1 MTMFLVPRAADSVIS
16 GADPTKFET
25 SNPLRLF
32 IIQAAIIII
41 VTRVLGFVLQKIRQP
56 RVIAEVIG
64 GILLGPTA
72 MGRIPGFTEH
82 IFPSPSLPYLNLV
95 STLGLVL
102 FLFLVG
108 LEVDVRVIRRCAKES
123 TAISVAGMVLPF
135 GLGAAVSVGI
145 YNTFID
151 KNNVSFGH
159 FVLFT
164 GVAMAITAFP
174 VLARILTETKL
185 LYTKVGVIVLAAG
198 VGNDVVGWVLLALT
212 VALVN
217 ADTGLTA
224 LYILLCAIG
233 WVLILF
239 FLIKPAFIWLARRT
253 GSFENGPNQVMIMIT
268 LLLVLVSAWITD
280 IIGVHPIFGSFL
292 VGLMIPHEGGYAI
305 ALTEKMEDLVLVIFL
320 PIYFALSGLKTN
332 LGDLNSGKAWAYT
345 VAIIVIAFFSKF
357 IGCAATAKAFGFNLR
372 ESAAVGTLMSCKG
385 LVELIV
391 LNIGLSAGILDTRVF
406 SMFVLMAVVS
416 TVITT
421 PLTLWIYPES
431 HRTRLDDA
439 SIHSHHG
446 IGAGKTGSDQEEDDH
461 ETSSR
466 LSPKRL
472 LVVLSSFEHLPGLM
486 TLVQLMQP
494 TLAAANFNAGLSDSA
509 DDEDASQ
516 NGLRYRRSKQTSS
529 GSASEGEAAE
539 KSTELN
545 DEDDPSN
552 HGAEYQTPVLASEA
566 PYASA
571 LAAGRSRA
579 QISIDALRLVE
590 LTDRTSAVMKVS
602 ESEDTMRADPIINVF
617 QTFAHLNRLPVQST
631 MSVVPQEEFAT
642 AVTRRCKAAGSN
654 FIILPMT
661 LAQALAN
668 ANNNIGA
675 SGGAGGQEAA
685 VAGPS
690 SPLAV
695 TLANPLEN
703 LFGYGWA
710 SNPSE
715 GLKGRYSA
723 HHFNVVRKIIQTA
736 ETDVGLL
743 IEHKAA
749 QSGSSGDRR
758 QEGMLSRVGSQPILL
773 AFMGGPDDRAAL
785 DLVARLCANNRNLSV
800 LVVRMG
806 RISSE
811 EAGEDQLPTVPPTVH
826 HELSLNYAQQA
837 AIRAGGSNMDTIYP
851 TQHAGARAGAP
862 LQSALEA
869 TLEDDLALQR
879 VQDQIAA
886 DRFNGRLSV
895 ETIATARPLRELM
908 QLTETHQPAM
918 VVVGRG
924 RRNPTQT
931 HRDELK
937 ALIHKHHSG
946 DAAERQLN
954 SEITKV
960 IGECATALTFVSGS
974 VGASTLVIAAGF
986 SARRL

>member
-1 MTMFLVPRAADSVIS
+1 MSHFLIARAASSDSVIG

-41 VTRVLGFVLQKIRQP
+41 VTRVLGFLLQKIRQP

-72 MGRIPGFTEH
+72 MGRIPGFTQH
-82 IFPSPSLPYLNLV
+82 IFPPQSLPYLNLV

-108 LEVDVRVIRRCAKES
+108 LEVDTRVIRRCAKES
-123 TAISVAGMVLPF
+123 TAISLAGMVLPF
-135 GLGAAVSVGI
+135 GMGAAVSVGI

-151 KNNVSFGH
+151 KENVSFGH
-159 FVLFT
+159 FILFT

-198 VGNDVVGWVLLALT
+198 VGNDVVGWILLALT

-233 WVLILF
+233 WILMLF
-239 FLIKPAFIWLARRT
+239 FLIRPAFIWLARRT

-332 LGDLNSGKAWAYT
+332 LGDLNSGIAWAYT

-357 IGCAATAKAFGFNLR
+357 IGCAAAAKVFGFNWR

-431 HRTRLDDA
+431 HRTSLDDA
-439 SIHSHHG
+439 STHSHHG
-446 IGAGKTGSDQEEDDH
+446 GKTSTGEEEDDH
-461 ETSSR
+461 DTSSR

-494 TLAAANFNAGLSDSA
+494 TLAAANPGTSAESDV
-509 DDEDASQ
+509 ASQ
-516 NGLRYRRSKQTSS
+516 GLRHRRSKQASS
-529 GSASEGEAAE
+529 GTHSEANE
-539 KSTELN
+539 KSTDTGDD
-545 DEDDPSN
+545 DEPSVN
-552 HGAEYQTPVLASEA
+552 GAEYQPPVLASEA

-571 LAAGRSRA
+571 LGGRSQA

-617 QTFAHLNRLPVQST
+617 QTFAHLNGLPVQSS
-631 MSVVPQEEFAT
+631 MSVIPQEEFAT
-642 AVTRRCKAAGSN
+642 AVTRRCKHAGSN

-661 LAQALAN
+661 LSSARSN
-668 ANNNIGA
+668 VNSGA
-675 SGGAGGQEAA
+675 SAGQDAA
-685 VAGPS
+685 PVAGPS
-690 SPLAV
+690 SPLAA

-703 LFGYGWA
+703 LFGGGWA

-723 HHFNVVRKIIQTA
+723 QHFNVVRKIIQTA

-743 IEHKAA
+743 IERKVTNKRS
-749 QSGSSGDRR
+749 QQG
-758 QEGMLSRVGSQPILL
+758 LFSRVGTQHVLL

-785 DLVARLCANNRNLSV
+785 DLVARLCANNRSLSV
-800 LVVRMG
+800 LVVRMS

-826 HELSLNYAQQA
+826 HELSLNYTHQA
-837 AIRAGGSNMDTIYP
+837 ALRAGGSNMDTVYP
-851 TQHAGARAGAP
+851 TQHGARAGVP

-879 VQDQIAA
+879 VEDQIAA
-886 DRFNGRLSV
+886 DRFNGRLTVQIVS
-895 ETIATARPLRELM
+895 TARPLRELIH
-908 QLTETHQPAM
+908 LTETHQPAI

-937 ALIHKHHSG
+937 ALIQTHHSG
-946 DAAERQLN
+946 DAVERQLN

-960 IGECATALTFVSGS
+960 IGEPATALTFSN
-974 VGASTLVIAAGF
+974 GASSTLVIAAGF
-986 SARRL
+986 TAARR

>member
-1 MTMFLVPRAADSVIS
+1 MMRYLVARAVKADSVIN
-16 GADPTKFET
+16 GVDPTAFET

-41 VTRVLGFVLQKIRQP
+41 VTRVLGFALQKIRQP
-56 RVIAEVIG
+56 RVIAEVIA

-72 MGRIPGFTEH
+72 MGRVPGFTKH
-82 IFPSPSLPYLNLV
+82 IFPPPSLPYLNLV

-108 LEVDVRVIRRCAKES
+108 LEVDLRVIRRCAKES
-123 TAISVAGMVLPF
+123 TAISLAGMVLPF

-145 YNTFID
+145 YNTFIND
-151 KNNVSFGH
+151 ERVSFGH

-185 LYTKVGVIVLAAG
+185 LYSKVGVTVLAAG
-198 VGNDVVGWVLLALT
+198 VGNDVVGWILLALT

-217 ADTGLTA
+217 ADSGLTA
-224 LYILLCAIG
+224 LYVLLCAVG
-233 WVLILF
+233 WVLVLF
-239 FLIKPAFIWLARRT
+239 FLVKPAFIWLARRT

-268 LLLVLVSAWITD
+268 LLLVLVSAWFTD
-280 IIGVHPIFGSFL
+280 IIGIHPIFGSFL

-320 PIYFALSGLKTN
+320 PIYFALSGLNTN

-357 IGCAATAKAFGFNLR
+357 IGCAAAARVFGFNLR

-431 HRTRLDDA
+431 HRTSLDDI
-439 SIHSHHG
+439 STHSHHG
-446 IGAGKTGSDQEEDDH
+446 KTVPRDEEDDN

-494 TLAAANFNAGLSDSA
+494 TLAAANTSPVDDAAAAGI
-509 DDEDASQ
+509 
-516 NGLRYRRSKQTSS
+516 RRRRSKQASS
-529 GSASEGEAAE
+529 SEGHVGE
-539 KSTELN
+539 KSADVS
-545 DEDDPSN
+545 DESDPSDR
-552 HGAEYQTPVLASEA
+552 GVEEYDTPVLASGA
-566 PYASA
+566 PYASL
-571 LAAGRSRA
+571 LATRSPA

-617 QTFAHLNRLPVQST
+617 QTFAHLNGLPVQST
-631 MSVVPQEEFAT
+631 MSVIPQEEFAT

-654 FIILPMT
+654 FIIVPMT
-661 LAQALAN
+661 LSHMSSTGSSDALGN
-668 ANNNIGA
+668 Q
-675 SGGAGGQEAA
+675 SAA

-690 SPLAV
+690 SPVTA

-703 LFGYGWA
+703 LFGGGW
-710 SNPSE
+710 SSTPSE
-715 GLKGRYSA
+715 SFKGRYSA
-723 HHFNVVRKIIQTA
+723 QHFNVVRRIIQTA

-743 IEHKAA
+743 IERKTAPL
-749 QSGSSGDRR
+749 SGERHQDSV
-758 QEGMLSRVGSQPILL
+758 LSRIGAQPILL

-800 LVVRMG
+800 LIVRMR

-826 HELSLNYAQQA
+826 HEISLSHAQSA
-837 AIRAGGSNMDTIYP
+837 ALRAVGSNMDTVYP
-851 TQHAGARAGAP
+851 SQHGNSRCGAAR
-862 LQSALEA
+862 QSALEA

-879 VQDQIAA
+879 VEDQIAA
-886 DRFNGRLSV
+886 DRFQGRLTIQSV
-895 ETIATARPLRELM
+895 STARPLRELV
-908 QLTETHQPAM
+908 QLTESSQPAI

-937 ALIHKHHSG
+937 ALIQAHHSG
-946 DAAERQLN
+946 DAAVRQLD

-960 IGECATALTFVSGS
+960 IGEAATALTFASGS
-974 VGASTLVIAAGF
+974 ASTLVIAAGF
-986 SARRL
+986 NIVERG

>member
-1 MTMFLVPRAADSVIS
+1 
-16 GADPTKFET
+16 
-25 SNPLRLF
+25 
-32 IIQAAIIII
+32 
-41 VTRVLGFVLQKIRQP
+41 
-56 RVIAEVIG
+56 
-64 GILLGPTA
+64 
-72 MGRIPGFTEH
+72 
-82 IFPSPSLPYLNLV
+82 
-95 STLGLVL
+95 
-102 FLFLVG
+102 
-108 LEVDVRVIRRCAKES
+108 
-123 TAISVAGMVLPF
+123 MVLPF

-145 YNTFID
+145 YNTFINKD
-151 KNNVSFGH
+151 NVSFGH

-198 VGNDVVGWVLLALT
+198 VGNDVVGWILLALT

-224 LYILLCAIG
+224 LYILLCAVG

-239 FLIKPAFIWLARRT
+239 FLVKPAFIWLARRT

-357 IGCAATAKAFGFNLR
+357 IGCAAAARAFGFNLR

-446 IGAGKTGSDQEEDDH
+446 GSGSGGGKTGSGQDEEDDLA
-461 ETSSR
+461 TSSR

-494 TLAAANFNAGLSDSA
+494 TLAAANADSGSSDSA
-509 DDEDASQ
+509 QDH
-516 NGLRYRRSKQTSS
+516 GLRHRRSKQASS
-529 GSASEGEAAE
+529 GSEGEAAE
-539 KSTELN
+539 KSTETG

-571 LAAGRSRA
+571 VAAGRSHA

-617 QTFAHLNRLPVQST
+617 QTFAHLNGLPVQST
-631 MSVVPQEEFAT
+631 MSVIPQEEFAA

-661 LAQALAN
+661 LAQASAS
-668 ANNNIGA
+668 ASNN
-675 SGGAGGQEAA
+675 GGAGGQEAAA

-690 SPLAV
+690 SPLAA

-703 LFGYGWA
+703 LFGGAWA

-749 QSGSSGDRR
+749 LSSSSGGERN
-758 QEGMLSRVGSQPILL
+758 QQGLLSRVGSQPILL

-800 LVVRMG
+800 LVVRMS
-806 RISSE
+806 RISSD

-826 HELSLNYAQQA
+826 HELSLNYAQQSA
-837 AIRAGGSNMDTIYP
+837 LRAGGSNMDTVYP
-851 TQHAGARAGAP
+851 TQHAGARSGAP

-886 DRFNGRLSV
+886 DRFNGRLSIQAV
-895 ETIATARPLRELM
+895 ATARPLRELM

-937 ALIHKHHSG
+937 ALMQKHHSG

-960 IGECATALTFVSGS
+960 IGECATALTFVGGS
-974 VGASTLVIAAGF
+974 AGASTLVIAAGF

>member
-1 MTMFLVPRAADSVIS
+1 MTRFLVPRAADSVIG

-41 VTRVLGFVLQKIRQP
+41 VTRVLGFVLQKVRQP

-72 MGRIPGFTEH
+72 MGRIPGFTKH

-123 TAISVAGMVLPF
+123 TAISLAGMVLPF
-135 GLGAAVSVGI
+135 GMGAAVSVGI
-145 YNTFID
+145 YNSFID
-151 KNNVSFGH
+151 SNNVSFGH

-198 VGNDVVGWVLLALT
+198 VGNDVVGWILLALT

-224 LYILLCAIG
+224 LYILLCAVG

-357 IGCAATAKAFGFNLR
+357 IGCAAAAKAFGFNLR
-372 ESAAVGTLMSCKG
+372 EAAAVGTLMSCKG

-446 IGAGKTGSDQEEDDH
+446 GKIGSGVEEDDH
-461 ETSSR
+461 DTSPR

-494 TLAAANFNAGLSDSA
+494 TLAAANSGSIDSA
-509 DDEDASQ
+509 APD
-516 NGLRYRRSKQTSS
+516 GLRHRRSKQASS
-529 GSASEGEAAE
+529 AASEGEAAE
-539 KSTELN
+539 KSAETG
-545 DEDDPSN
+545 DEDDPSIS
-552 HGAEYQTPVLASEA
+552 GADYQTPVLASEA

-571 LAAGRSRA
+571 ALAGRSRA

-617 QTFAHLNRLPVQST
+617 QTFAHLNGLPVQST
-631 MSVVPQEEFAT
+631 MSVIPQEEFAT

-661 LAQALAN
+661 LAQAFSN
-668 ANNNIGA
+668 GNH
-675 SGGAGGQEAA
+675 GGAAWAGAGAGAQDAA
-685 VAGPS
+685 PVAGPS
-690 SPLAV
+690 SPLAA
-695 TLANPLEN
+695 TLANPLES
-703 LFGYGWA
+703 LFSGGWA
-710 SNPSE
+710 SAPSE

-723 HHFNVVRKIIQTA
+723 QHFNVVRKIIQTA

-749 QSGSSGDRR
+749 QSSHGSHRT
-758 QEGMLSRVGSQPILL
+758 QQALFSRVGAQPILL

-785 DLVARLCANNRNLSV
+785 DLVARLCANNRHLSV
-800 LVVRMG
+800 LVVRLN
-806 RISSE
+806 RISSD
-811 EAGEDQLPTVPPTVH
+811 EAGEEQLPTVPPTVH

-837 AIRAGGSNMDTIYP
+837 VLRAGGSNMDTVYP
-851 TQHAGARAGAP
+851 TQHSGARAGAP

-879 VQDQIAA
+879 IQDQISA
-886 DRFNGRLSV
+886 DRFNGRLTV
-895 ETIATARPLRELM
+895 ETISTARPLRDIIE
-908 QLTETHQPAM
+908 LTEKHQPAM

-937 ALIHKHHSG
+937 ALIAHHQRQ
-946 DAAERQLN
+946 DAVERQLN
-954 SEITKV
+954 SEMTKV
-960 IGECATALTFVSGS
+960 IGEAATALALMNEGGGS
-974 VGASTLVIAAGF
+974 TTLVIAAGF
-986 SARRL
+986 SVRRS

>member
-1 MTMFLVPRAADSVIS
+1 MTRFLVPRAADSVIG

-41 VTRVLGFVLQKIRQP
+41 VTRVLGFVLQKLRQP

-72 MGRIPGFTEH
+72 MGRIPGFTQH

-123 TAISVAGMVLPF
+123 TAISLAGMVLPF
-135 GLGAAVSVGI
+135 GMGAAVSVGI

-159 FVLFT
+159 FILFT

-198 VGNDVVGWVLLALT
+198 VGNDVVGWILLALT

-224 LYILLCAIG
+224 LYILLCAVG

-357 IGCAATAKAFGFNLR
+357 IGCAAAAKAFGFNLR

-431 HRTRLDDA
+431 HRTRLDDT
-439 SIHSHHG
+439 SVHSHHG
-446 IGAGKTGSDQEEDDH
+446 GKTASGEEEDDH
-461 ETSSR
+461 DVSSR

-494 TLAAANFNAGLSDSA
+494 TLAAANN
-509 DDEDASQ
+509 DAAAS
-516 NGLRYRRSKQTSS
+516 NGLRHRRSKQTSS
-529 GSASEGEAAE
+529 GSEAEAAE
-539 KSTELN
+539 KSIETG
-545 DEDDPSN
+545 DEDDPSVS
-552 HGAEYQTPVLASEA
+552 GAEYQTPVLASEA
-566 PYASA
+566 PFASA
-571 LAAGRSRA
+571 ALAGRSQA

-617 QTFAHLNRLPVQST
+617 QTFAHLNGLPVQST
-631 MSVVPQEEFAT
+631 MSVIPQEEFAT
-642 AVTRRCKAAGSN
+642 AVTRRCRAAGSN

-661 LAQALAN
+661 LAQAP
-668 ANNNIGA
+668 A
-675 SGGAGGQEAA
+675 SGGGTGAGAPDGA

-690 SPLAV
+690 SPLAA
-695 TLANPLEN
+695 TLANPLES
-703 LFGYGWA
+703 LFSVGWA
-710 SNPSE
+710 SAPSE
-715 GLKGRYSA
+715 SLKGRYSTQ
-723 HHFNVVRKIIQTA
+723 HFNVVRKIIQTA

-749 QSGSSGDRR
+749 PSGRESHGSA
-758 QEGMLSRVGSQPILL
+758 QIFSRVGSQPILL

-785 DLVARLCANNRNLSV
+785 DLVARLCANNRHLSV
-800 LVVRMG
+800 LVVRMT

-826 HELSLNYAQQA
+826 HEISLNYAQQA
-837 AIRAGGSNMDTIYP
+837 ALRAGGSNMDTIYP
-851 TQHAGARAGAP
+851 TQHSGARSGEP

-879 VQDQIAA
+879 VQDQIAS
-886 DRFNGRLSV
+886 DRFSGRL
-895 ETIATARPLRELM
+895 TIEDVSTARPLRQLIEL
-908 QLTETHQPAM
+908 TRKHRPAM

-937 ALIHKHHSG
+937 ALIAQRNGGG
-946 DAAERQLN
+946 DAVERQLN
-954 SEITKV
+954 SEMTKV
-960 IGECATALTFVSGS
+960 IGEAATSLSFGD
-974 VGASTLVIAAGF
+974 VGSTLVIAAGF
-986 SARRL
+986 RAGRRS

>member
-1 MTMFLVPRAADSVIS
+1 MPRFLVPRAADSVIG

-41 VTRVLGFVLQKIRQP
+41 VTRVLGFALQKIRQP

-72 MGRIPGFTEH
+72 MGRIPGFTQH
-82 IFPSPSLPYLNLV
+82 IFPPPSLPYLNLV

-108 LEVDVRVIRRCAKES
+108 LEVDVRVVRRCAKPS
-123 TAISVAGMVLPF
+123 IAISVAGMILPF

-145 YNTFID
+145 YNSFID

-198 VGNDVVGWVLLALT
+198 VGNDVVGWILLALT

-224 LYILLCAIG
+224 LYILLCAVG

-239 FLIKPAFIWLARRT
+239 LVIKPALIWLARRT

-292 VGLMIPHEGGYAI
+292 VGLMVPHEGGYAI

-332 LGDLNSGKAWAYT
+332 LGDLNSAKAWAYT

-357 IGCAATAKAFGFNLR
+357 IGCAAAAKAFGFNLR

-421 PLTLWIYPES
+421 PLTLWVYPES

-439 SIHSHHG
+439 SIHSHHAHK
-446 IGAGKTGSDQEEDDH
+446 ITTGEEEEKDQD
-461 ETSSR
+461 TSSR

-472 LVVLSSFEHLPGLM
+472 LVVLTSFEHLPGLM

-494 TLAAANFNAGLSDSA
+494 TLAAANTSSSDST
-509 DDEDASQ
+509 ASH
-516 NGLRYRRSKQTSS
+516 GLRHRRSKQTC
-529 GSASEGEAAE
+529 SASEGEATE
-539 KSTELN
+539 KATETG
-545 DEDDPSN
+545 DEDDPSIN
-552 HGAEYQTPVLASEA
+552 GAEYQTPVLASEA

-571 LAAGRSRA
+571 TAARWHA

-631 MSVVPQEEFAT
+631 MSVIPQEEFAT

-661 LAQALAN
+661 LAQPSAN
-668 ANNNIGA
+668 AH
-675 SGGAGGQEAA
+675 SGGAAASGSGAQDAA

-690 SPLAV
+690 SPLAA
-695 TLANPLEN
+695 TLSNPLES
-703 LFGYGWA
+703 LFGGGWA
-710 SNPSE
+710 SAPSE

-723 HHFNVVRKIIQTA
+723 QHFNVVRKIIQTA

-749 QSGSSGDRR
+749 HGNHGVQ
-758 QEGMLSRVGSQPILL
+758 QPPFSRLGEQPILL

-785 DLVARLCANNRNLSV
+785 DLVARLCANNRQLSV
-800 LVVRMG
+800 LVVRMN

-826 HELSLNYAQQA
+826 HELSLSYAQQA
-837 AIRAGGSNMDTIYP
+837 ALRVGGSNMDTLYP
-851 TQHAGARAGAP
+851 TQHSGARSGAP

-879 VQDQIAA
+879 IQDQIAA
-886 DRFNGRLSV
+886 DRFSGRLSI
-895 ETIATARPLRELM
+895 ETVCTARPLGQLIELA
-908 QLTETHQPAM
+908 EKHQPAL

-937 ALIHKHHSG
+937 AMIRQRSAAA
-946 DAAERQLN
+946 DAVDRQLN

-960 IGECATALTFVSGS
+960 IGEAATSLTFVNAPS
-974 VGASTLVIAAGF
+974 STLVIAAGW
-986 SARRL
+986 SVASS

>member
-1 MTMFLVPRAADSVIS
+1 MSTRFLVPRAADSVIG
-16 GADPTKFET
+16 GADPTQFET

-41 VTRVLGFVLQKIRQP
+41 VTRVLGFALQKIKQP

-72 MGRIPGFTEH
+72 MGRIPGFTKH
-82 IFPSPSLPYLNLV
+82 IFPPPSLPYLNLV

-123 TAISVAGMVLPF
+123 TVISLAGMVVPF
-135 GLGAAVSVGI
+135 GMGAAVSVGI
-145 YNTFID
+145 YNTFINSD
-151 KNNVSFGH
+151 NVSFGH
-159 FVLFT
+159 FILFT

-198 VGNDVVGWVLLALT
+198 VGNDVVGWILLALT

-224 LYILLCAIG
+224 LYILLCAVG

-292 VGLMIPHEGGYAI
+292 VGLMVPHEGGYAI
-305 ALTEKMEDLVLVIFL
+305 ALTEKMEDLVLVVFL

-357 IGCAATAKAFGFNLR
+357 MGCAVAARAFGFNLR

-439 SIHSHHG
+439 SLHSHHG
-446 IGAGKTGSDQEEDDH
+446 GKTVSGDEEDDQD
-461 ETSSR
+461 TASR

-494 TLAAANFNAGLSDSA
+494 TLAAANTGAA
-509 DDEDASQ
+509 DAADEE
-516 NGLRYRRSKQTSS
+516 GLRRRRSKQASS
-529 GSASEGEAAE
+529 GSEGDVAE
-539 KSTELN
+539 KSTEAG
-545 DEDDPSN
+545 DETDPSVN
-552 HGAEYQTPVLASEA
+552 GADEYQTPVLPSEA

-571 LAAGRSRA
+571 LAARPQA

-617 QTFAHLNRLPVQST
+617 QTFAHLNGLPVQST
-631 MSVVPQEEFAT
+631 MSVIPQEEFAT
-642 AVTRRCKAAGSN
+642 AVTRRCRAAGSN

-661 LAQALAN
+661 LSQTSSN
-668 ANNNIGA
+668 AGA
-675 SGGAGGQEAA
+675 AGQEAA
-685 VAGPS
+685 AAAGPS
-690 SPLAV
+690 SPLAA

-703 LFGYGWA
+703 LFGGGWA
-710 SNPSE
+710 STPSE

-723 HHFNVVRKIIQTA
+723 QHFNVVRKIIQTA

-743 IEHKAA
+743 IERKAA
-749 QSGSSGDRR
+749 QSSQQQGL
-758 QEGMLSRVGSQPILL
+758 LSRVGAQTILL

-785 DLVARLCANNRNLSV
+785 DLVARLCANNRHLSV
-800 LVVRMG
+800 VVVRMS

-826 HELSLNYAQQA
+826 HELSLGYAQQ
-837 AIRAGGSNMDTIYP
+837 RGVGSNMDTVYP
-851 TQHAGARAGAP
+851 TQYATRGAGP
-862 LQSALEA
+862 SALEA
-869 TLEDDLALQR
+869 SLEDDLAVQR
-879 VQDQIAA
+879 VEDQMAA
-886 DRFNGRLSV
+886 DRFNGRL
-895 ETIATARPLRELM
+895 TIQTVNTARPLRELM
-908 QLTETHQPAM
+908 QLAETTQPAI

-937 ALIHKHHSG
+937 ALIQTHHSA
-946 DAAERQLN
+946 DAVERQLN
-954 SEITKV
+954 SDITKV
-960 IGECATALTFVSGS
+960 IGEAATALTFAKAS
-974 VGASTLVIAAGF
+974 ASTLVIAAGF
-986 SARRL
+986 TAAARRT

>member
-1 MTMFLVPRAADSVIS
+1 MSTRFLVPRAADSVIG
-16 GADPTKFET
+16 GADPTHFET

-41 VTRVLGFVLQKIRQP
+41 VTRVLGFALQKIKQP

-72 MGRIPGFTEH
+72 MGRIPGFTKH
-82 IFPSPSLPYLNLV
+82 IFPPPSLPYLNLV

-123 TAISVAGMVLPF
+123 TVISLAGMVVPF
-135 GLGAAVSVGI
+135 GMGAAVSVGI
-145 YNTFID
+145 YNSFINSD
-151 KNNVSFGH
+151 NVSFGH
-159 FVLFT
+159 FILFT

-198 VGNDVVGWVLLALT
+198 VGNDVVGWILLALT

-224 LYILLCAIG
+224 LYILLCAVG

-292 VGLMIPHEGGYAI
+292 VGLMVPHEGGYAI
-305 ALTEKMEDLVLVIFL
+305 ALTEKMEDLVLVVFL

-357 IGCAATAKAFGFNLR
+357 IGCAVAARAFGFNLR

-446 IGAGKTGSDQEEDDH
+446 GKTVTGDEEDDQD
-461 ETSSR
+461 TSSR

-494 TLAAANFNAGLSDSA
+494 TLAAANTGSADSA
-509 DDEDASQ
+509 ERD
-516 NGLRYRRSKQTSS
+516 GLRRRRSKQASS
-529 GSASEGEAAE
+529 GSEGDVAE
-539 KSTELN
+539 KSTEAG
-545 DEDDPSN
+545 DETDPSVN
-552 HGAEYQTPVLASEA
+552 GADDYQTPVLASEA
-566 PYASA
+566 PYASVV
-571 LAAGRSRA
+571 AARSQA

-617 QTFAHLNRLPVQST
+617 QTFAHLNGLPVQST
-631 MSVVPQEEFAT
+631 MSVIPQEEFAT
-642 AVTRRCKAAGSN
+642 AVTRRCKHAGSN

-661 LAQALAN
+661 LSQASSTN
-668 ANNNIGA
+668 GNGA
-675 SGGAGGQEAA
+675 GQEAP

-690 SPLAV
+690 SPLAA

-703 LFGYGWA
+703 LFGGGW
-710 SNPSE
+710 SSTQSE

-723 HHFNVVRKIIQTA
+723 QHFNVVRKIIQTA
-736 ETDVGLL
+736 ETDVGVL
-743 IEHKAA
+743 IERKAA
-749 QSGSSGDRR
+749 SAGSGSQQQSI
-758 QEGMLSRVGSQPILL
+758 LSRVGAQPILL

-785 DLVARLCANNRNLSV
+785 DLVARLCANNRHLSV
-800 LVVRMG
+800 LVVRMS
-806 RISSE
+806 RISCE

-826 HELSLNYAQQA
+826 HELSLSYAHQA
-837 AIRAGGSNMDTIYP
+837 ALRAGGSNMDTVYP
-851 TQHAGARAGAP
+851 TQHASRSGGAP
-862 LQSALEA
+862 LPSALEA
-869 TLEDDLALQR
+869 TLEDNLALQR
-879 VQDQIAA
+879 IEDQIAS
-886 DRFNGRLSV
+886 DRFGGRLTI
-895 ETIATARPLRELM
+895 ETISTARPLRELIR
-908 QLTETHQPAM
+908 LTETNQPTI

-937 ALIHKHHSG
+937 ALIQSHSG
-946 DAAERQLN
+946 GDAVERQLN

-960 IGECATALTFVSGS
+960 IGESATALTFAKLDGS
-974 VGASTLVIAAGF
+974 STLVIAAGF
-986 SARRL
+986 TAARRG

>member
-1 MTMFLVPRAADSVIS
+1 MPRAADSVVA

-41 VTRVLGFVLQKIRQP
+41 VTRVLGFVLQKVRQP

-72 MGRIPGFTEH
+72 MGRIPGFTQH

-123 TAISVAGMVLPF
+123 TAISLAGMVLPF
-135 GLGAAVSVGI
+135 GMGAAVSVGI
-145 YNTFID
+145 YNSFID
-151 KNNVSFGH
+151 SNNVSFGH

-198 VGNDVVGWVLLALT
+198 VGNDVVGWILLALT

-224 LYILLCAIG
+224 LYILLCAVA
-233 WVLILF
+233 WVLVLF

-357 IGCAATAKAFGFNLR
+357 IGCAGAAKAFGFNLR

-431 HRTRLDDA
+431 HRTRLDDTT
-439 SIHSHHG
+439 IHSHHG
-446 IGAGKTGSDQEEDDH
+446 GKASSDQEEDDH
-461 ETSSR
+461 DTSSR

-494 TLAAANFNAGLSDSA
+494 TLAAANSDSA
-509 DDEDASQ
+509 DAAEGDDSASQ
-516 NGLRYRRSKQTSS
+516 ALRRRSKQASS
-529 GSASEGEAAE
+529 GSDGEAAE
-539 KSTELN
+539 KLTETG
-545 DEDDPSN
+545 DEDEPSN

-566 PYASA
+566 PYASV
-571 LAAGRSRA
+571 LAARSRA

-617 QTFAHLNRLPVQST
+617 QTFAHLNGLPVQST
-631 MSVVPQEEFAT
+631 MSVIPQEEFST

-661 LAQALAN
+661 LAQASTN
-668 ANNNIGA
+668 SNNGGGA
-675 SGGAGGQEAA
+675 GAGAGAGGQDTNAA
-685 VAGPS
+685 GLS
-690 SPLAV
+690 SPLAS
-695 TLANPLEN
+695 TLANPFEN
-703 LFGYGWA
+703 LFGGGWA
-710 SNPSE
+710 SNASE

-743 IEHKAA
+743 IEHKAS
-749 QSGSSGDRR
+749 QTDKRT
-758 QEGMLSRVGSQPILL
+758 QPNILSRVGFQPILL

-800 LVVRMG
+800 RVVRMN

-826 HELSLNYAQQA
+826 HELSLNHAHQSLRGA
-837 AIRAGGSNMDTIYP
+837 SNMDTIYP
-851 TQHAGARAGAP
+851 TQQGARAP

-879 VQDQIAA
+879 VQDQIAL
-886 DRFNGRLSV
+886 DRFNGRL
-895 ETIATARPLRELM
+895 TIQTVSTARPLRELIE
-908 QLTETHQPAM
+908 LTETHSPTM

-937 ALIHKHHSG
+937 ALIQKHQSG
-946 DAAERQLN
+946 DAVERQLN
-954 SEITKV
+954 SEMTKV
-960 IGECATALTFVSGS
+960 IGEAATALTFASAS
-974 VGASTLVIAAGF
+974 STLVIAAGF
-986 SARRL
+986 SVARQV

>member
-1 MTMFLVPRAADSVIS
+1 MARFLVARAAKSDSVFGGS
-16 GADPTKFET
+16 DPTAFET

-41 VTRVLGFVLQKIRQP
+41 VTRVLGFALQRLRQP

-72 MGRIPGFTEH
+72 MGRIPGFTKH
-82 IFPSPSLPYLNLV
+82 IFPPPSLPYLNLV

-135 GLGAAVSVGI
+135 GMGAAVSVGI
-145 YNTFID
+145 YNAFID
-151 KNNVSFGH
+151 KENVSFGH
-159 FVLFT
+159 FILFT

-198 VGNDVVGWVLLALT
+198 VGNDVVGWILLALT

-233 WVLILF
+233 WILVLF
-239 FLIKPAFIWLARRT
+239 FLIKPSFIWLARRT

-292 VGLMIPHEGGYAI
+292 VGLMVPHEGGYAI
-305 ALTEKMEDLVLVIFL
+305 ALTEKMEDLVLVVFL

-345 VAIIVIAFFSKF
+345 VAIIIIAFFSKF
-357 IGCAATAKAFGFNLR
+357 IGCAAAAKAFGFNLR

-421 PLTLWIYPES
+421 PLTLWVYPES
-431 HRTRLDDA
+431 VRTRLDDA

-446 IGAGKTGSDQEEDDH
+446 KTISGDEEDDTD
-461 ETSSR
+461 TSSR

-494 TLAAANFNAGLSDSA
+494 TLAAANPTSNLANDASAGL
-509 DDEDASQ
+509 
-516 NGLRYRRSKQTSS
+516 RRRRSKQA
-529 GSASEGEAAE
+529 SAGSEGDAAE
-539 KSTELN
+539 KSTEAG
-545 DEDDPSN
+545 DDSVN
-552 HGAEYQTPVLASEA
+552 SVDGADDGQYQPPTLASEA
-566 PYASA
+566 PYASIM
-571 LAAGRSRA
+571 AARSQA

-617 QTFAHLNRLPVQST
+617 QTFAHLNGLPVQST
-631 MSVVPQEEFAT
+631 MSVIPQEEFAP
-642 AVTRRCKAAGSN
+642 AVTQRCKAAGSN

-661 LAQALAN
+661 LSQA
-668 ANNNIGA
+668 GA
-675 SGGAGGQEAA
+675 GQGSGGGAQEAA

-690 SPLAV
+690 SPLAA
-695 TLANPLEN
+695 TLTNPLES
-703 LFGYGWA
+703 LFGGGWA
-710 SNPSE
+710 SNASD
-715 GLKGRYSA
+715 GLKGKYSA
-723 HHFNVVRKIIQTA
+723 QHFNVVRKIIQTT
-736 ETDVGLL
+736 ETDVGVL
-743 IEHKAA
+743 IERKAQQA
-749 QSGSSGDRR
+749 GGL
-758 QEGMLSRVGSQPILL
+758 GMLSRVGSQSILF

-785 DLVARLCANNRNLSV
+785 DLVSRLCANNRHLSV
-800 LVVRMG
+800 LVVRMS

-811 EAGEDQLPTVPPTVH
+811 EAGEEQLPTVPPTVH
-826 HELSLNYAQQA
+826 HEMSLSHAHHSVL
-837 AIRAGGSNMDTIYP
+837 RGGSNMDTVYP
-851 TQHAGARAGAP
+851 TQYGGGVAV
-862 LQSALEA
+862 QSALEA

-879 VQDQIAA
+879 VQDQVAA
-886 DRFNGRLSV
+886 DRFGGRLTL
-895 ETIATARPLRELM
+895 ETVSTARPLRELM
-908 QLTETHQPAM
+908 QLAESKQPAI

-931 HRDELK
+931 HREELK
-937 ALIHKHHSG
+937 ALIQTHHSA
-946 DAAERQLN
+946 DATERQLN

-960 IGECATALTFVSGS
+960 IGEAATALTFAHTA
-974 VGASTLVIAAGF
+974 ASTLVIAAGF
-986 SARRL
+986 SVAHRA

>member
-1 MTMFLVPRAADSVIS
+1 MLQYLAARAAKSDSIIGGS
-16 GADPTKFET
+16 DPTAFET

-41 VTRVLGFVLQKIRQP
+41 VTRVLGFALQKIKQP

-72 MGRIPGFTEH
+72 MGRIPGFTKH

-108 LEVDVRVIRRCAKES
+108 LEVDVRVIRRCANES
-123 TAISVAGMVLPF
+123 SVISLAGMVLPF
-135 GLGAAVSVGI
+135 GMGAAVSVGI

-151 KNNVSFGH
+151 SEKVSFGH
-159 FVLFT
+159 FILFT

-198 VGNDVVGWVLLALT
+198 VGNDVVGWILLALT

-224 LYILLCAIG
+224 LYILLCSIG
-233 WVLILF
+233 WILVLF

-280 IIGVHPIFGSFL
+280 IIGVHAIFGSFL

-332 LGDLNSGKAWAYT
+332 LGDLDSGKAWAYT

-357 IGCAATAKAFGFNLR
+357 IGCAAAAKAFGFNLR

-421 PLTLWIYPES
+421 PLTLWVYPES
-431 HRTRLDDA
+431 VRTSLDDA

-446 IGAGKTGSDQEEDDH
+446 GEKHTSGDEEDDT
-461 ETSSR
+461 ETGSR

-494 TLAAANFNAGLSDSA
+494 TLAAANTGST
-509 DDEDASQ
+509 DASESDAAST
-516 NGLRYRRSKQTSS
+516 GLRRRRSKQASS
-529 GSASEGEAAE
+529 GSEADAAE
-539 KSTELN
+539 KG
-545 DEDDPSN
+545 DETDPSVE
-552 HGAEYQTPVLASEA
+552 GGDDAQYQTPVLASEA
-566 PYASA
+566 PFASV
-571 LAAGRSRA
+571 LAARSRA

-617 QTFAHLNRLPVQST
+617 QTFAHLNGLPVQST
-631 MSVVPQEEFAT
+631 MSVIPQEEFAT

-661 LAQALAN
+661 LSQTP
-668 ANNNIGA
+668 
-675 SGGAGGQEAA
+675 SGNAGGNNEEAA

-690 SPLAV
+690 SPLAA

-703 LFGYGWA
+703 LFGGGWA
-710 SNPSE
+710 STPSE
-715 GLKGRYSA
+715 GLRGKYSA
-723 HHFNVVRKIIQTA
+723 QHFNVVRKIIQTA

-743 IEHKAA
+743 IERKAA
-749 QSGSSGDRR
+749 HSQNR
-758 QEGMLSRVGSQPILL
+758 QQGILSRVGAQPILL

-800 LVVRMG
+800 LVVRMS

-837 AIRAGGSNMDTIYP
+837 ALRAGASNMDTVYP
-851 TQHAGARAGAP
+851 TQHGAAGRGGAP

-879 VQDQIAA
+879 IEDQIAA
-886 DRFNGRLSV
+886 DRFNGRL
-895 ETIATARPLRELM
+895 TIQTVSTARPLRELM
-908 QLTETHQPAM
+908 TLVETNQPTI

-931 HRDELK
+931 HRDEFK
-937 ALIHKHHSG
+937 ALIQKHHSG
-946 DAAERQLN
+946 DAVERQLN

-960 IGECATALTFVSGS
+960 IGESATALTFASAS
-974 VGASTLVIAAGF
+974 ASTLVIAAGF
-986 SARRL
+986 NISRR

>member
-1 MTMFLVPRAADSVIS
+1 MSTRFLVARAAQSDSVIS

-41 VTRVLGFVLQKIRQP
+41 VTRVLGFALQKIKQP

-72 MGRIPGFTEH
+72 MGRIPGFTKH
-82 IFPSPSLPYLNLV
+82 IFPPPSLPYLNLV

-123 TAISVAGMVLPF
+123 SAISIAGMVLPF
-135 GLGAAVSVGI
+135 GMGAAVSVGI

-151 KNNVSFGH
+151 SENVSFGH

-198 VGNDVVGWVLLALT
+198 VGNDVVGWILLALT

-224 LYILLCAIG
+224 IYILLCAIG
-233 WVLILF
+233 WILILF
-239 FLIKPAFIWLARRT
+239 LLIKPAFIWLARRT

-292 VGLMIPHEGGYAI
+292 VGLMIPHEGGFTI

-357 IGCAATAKAFGFNLR
+357 IGCAAAARAFGFNLR

-391 LNIGLSAGILDTRVF
+391 LNIGLSAGILDTKVF

-431 HRTRLDDA
+431 CRTRLDDA
-439 SIHSHHG
+439 SIHSYHG
-446 IGAGKTGSDQEEDDH
+446 GKESSGDEEEEYD
-461 ETSSR
+461 TSSR

-494 TLAAANFNAGLSDSA
+494 TLAAANTGTANSTEEEGV
-509 DDEDASQ
+509 
-516 NGLRYRRSKQTSS
+516 RRRGSKQASS
-529 GSASEGEAAE
+529 GSEGDVAE
-539 KSTELN
+539 KSTEAG
-545 DEDDPSN
+545 DETDASIN
-552 HGAEYQTPVLASEA
+552 GADEYQTPVLASEA

-571 LAAGRSRA
+571 LAARSRA

-617 QTFAHLNRLPVQST
+617 STFAHLNGLPVQST
-631 MSVVPQEEFAT
+631 MSVIPQEAFAA
-642 AVTRRCKAAGSN
+642 AVTQRCKAAGSN

-661 LAQALAN
+661 LSQMSCNANHSDGDGIGQDAN
-668 ANNNIGA
+668 A
-675 SGGAGGQEAA
+675 
-685 VAGPS
+685 AGPS
-690 SPLAV
+690 SPLAS

-703 LFGYGWA
+703 LFGGGWS
-710 SNPSE
+710 SNASE
-715 GLKGRYSA
+715 GLKGRYSTQ
-723 HHFNVVRKIIQTA
+723 HFNVVRKIIQTA
-736 ETDVGLL
+736 ETDVGLV
-743 IEHKAA
+743 IERKVTIGSGAAFPQDSILSGGIA
-749 QSGSSGDRR
+749 QS
-758 QEGMLSRVGSQPILL
+758 MLV

-785 DLVARLCANNRNLSV
+785 DLVSRLCANNRNLRV
-800 LVVRMG
+800 VVVRMS

-811 EAGEDQLPTVPPTVH
+811 EAGEEKLPTVPPAVH
-826 HELSLNYAQQA
+826 HEMSLNHSQQA
-837 AIRAGGSNMDTIYP
+837 ALHSVGAGVYNSNADTAYP
-851 TQHAGARAGAP
+851 TQYASCGENK
-862 LQSALEA
+862 QTWLEA
-869 TLEDDLALQR
+869 ALQDGLALQR
-879 VQDQIAA
+879 IQDQIAA
-886 DRFNGRLSV
+886 DRFGGRLRIK
-895 ETIATARPLRELM
+895 TISTARPLRELIM
-908 QLTETHQPAM
+908 MSERNAPAI

-937 ALIHKHHSG
+937 ALMKTHHK
-946 DAAERQLN
+946 DDEVERQLN
-954 SEITKV
+954 SEMTKV
-960 IGECATALTFVSGS
+960 IGEAATALTFAQAR
-974 VGASTLVIAAGF
+974 ASTLVIAAGF
-986 SARRL
+986 TAGRRT

>member
-1 MTMFLVPRAADSVIS
+1 MLQYLAARAAKSDSIIGDS
-16 GADPTKFET
+16 DPTAFET

-32 IIQAAIIII
+32 IIQAALIII
-41 VTRVLGFVLQKIRQP
+41 VTRALGFALQKIKQP

-72 MGRIPGFTEH
+72 MGRISGFTEH

-123 TAISVAGMVLPF
+123 SAISLAGMILPF
-135 GLGAAVSVGI
+135 GMGAAVSVGI
-145 YNTFID
+145 YNAFID
-151 KNNVSFGH
+151 SEKVSFGH
-159 FVLFT
+159 FTLFT

-198 VGNDVVGWVLLALT
+198 VGNDVVGWILLALT

-217 ADTGLTA
+217 ADSGLTA
-224 LYILLCAIG
+224 LYILLCSIAWIL
-233 WVLILF
+233 VLF

-280 IIGVHPIFGSFL
+280 IIGVHAIFGSFL
-292 VGLMIPHEGGYAI
+292 VGLMIPHQGGYAI

-345 VAIIVIAFFSKF
+345 IAIIVIAFFSKF
-357 IGCAATAKAFGFNLR
+357 LGCAAAAKAFGLNMR

-421 PLTLWIYPES
+421 PLTLWVYPES
-431 HRTRLDDA
+431 IRTSLDDA

-446 IGAGKTGSDQEEDDH
+446 GDKCVSGDEEDDT
-461 ETSSR
+461 ETGSR

-494 TLAAANFNAGLSDSA
+494 TLAAANTGSA
-509 DDEDASQ
+509 DASESDAAST
-516 NGLRYRRSKQTSS
+516 GLRRRQSKQASS
-529 GSASEGEAAE
+529 GSEGNVAEKSDAAE
-539 KSTELN
+539 KG
-545 DEDDPSN
+545 DETHPSVEGADD
-552 HGAEYQTPVLASEA
+552 AQYQTPVLASEA
-566 PYASA
+566 PFASV
-571 LAAGRSRA
+571 LAARSQT

-602 ESEDTMRADPIINVF
+602 ECEDTMRADPIINVF
-617 QTFAHLNRLPVQST
+617 QTFAHLNGLPIQST
-631 MSVVPQEEFAT
+631 MLVIPQEEFAT
-642 AVTRRCKAAGSN
+642 AVTRRCKATGSN

-661 LAQALAN
+661 LSQTPSSN
-668 ANNNIGA
+668 
-675 SGGAGGQEAA
+675 AGGNSEDAP

-690 SPLAV
+690 SPLPA

-703 LFGYGWA
+703 LFGGGWA
-710 SNPSE
+710 STPSE
-715 GLKGRYSA
+715 GLRGKYSA
-723 HHFNVVRKIIQTA
+723 QHFNVVRKIIQTA

-743 IEHKAA
+743 IERKAA
-749 QSGSSGDRR
+749 HRHNRQSGL
-758 QEGMLSRVGSQPILL
+758 LSRVGAQPILL

-800 LVVRMG
+800 LVVRMS

-811 EAGEDQLPTVPPTVH
+811 EAGEDQLPTVPPIVH

-837 AIRAGGSNMDTIYP
+837 ALRAGGSNMDTVYQ
-851 TQHAGARAGAP
+851 TQHGGGRGGAP

-879 VQDQIAA
+879 IQDQIAA
-886 DRFNGRLSV
+886 ERFNGRL
-895 ETIATARPLRELM
+895 TIQTVNTARPLRELM
-908 QLTETHQPAM
+908 NMVETNQPTI

-937 ALIHKHHSG
+937 ALIQKHHSG
-946 DAAERQLN
+946 DAVERQLN
-954 SEITKV
+954 SEITKI
-960 IGECATALTFVSGS
+960 IGESATALTFANAS
-974 VGASTLVIAAGF
+974 ASTLVIAAGF
-986 SARRL
+986 NISRRS

>member
-1 MTMFLVPRAADSVIS
+1 MTRFLVARAADSVVS
-16 GADPTKFET
+16 GADPTEFET

-41 VTRVLGFVLQKIRQP
+41 VTRVLGFALQKVRQP

-72 MGRIPGFTEH
+72 MGRIPGFTKH

-145 YNTFID
+145 YNTFINKD
-151 KNNVSFGH
+151 NVSFGH

-198 VGNDVVGWVLLALT
+198 VGNDVVGWILLALT

-224 LYILLCAIG
+224 LYILLCTVG

-345 VAIIVIAFFSKF
+345 VAIIIIAFFSKF
-357 IGCAATAKAFGFNLR
+357 IGCAAAARAFGSNLR

-446 IGAGKTGSDQEEDDH
+446 GGGGAKTGSGPDEEDDH
-461 ETSSR
+461 DTSSR

-494 TLAAANFNAGLSDSA
+494 TLAAANAVPGSSDHH
-509 DDEDASQ
+509 
-516 NGLRYRRSKQTSS
+516 GLRRRRSKQTSS
-529 GSASEGEAAE
+529 GSEGEAAE
-539 KSTELN
+539 KSTETG
-545 DEDDPSN
+545 DEDEPSN

-571 LAAGRSRA
+571 LAAGRSHA

-617 QTFAHLNRLPVQST
+617 QTFAHLNGLPVQAT
-631 MSVVPQEEFAT
+631 MSVIPQEEFAT

-661 LAQALAN
+661 LAQASAN
-668 ANNNIGA
+668 GSNNGRA
-675 SGGAGGQEAA
+675 AGGQDDA

-690 SPLAV
+690 SPLAA
-695 TLANPLEN
+695 TLATPLEN
-703 LFGYGWA
+703 LFGGAWA

-736 ETDVGLL
+736 ETDVGLF

-749 QSGSSGDRR
+749 QSSSNGGDRS
-758 QEGMLSRVGSQPILL
+758 QQGMLSRVGSQPILL

-800 LVVRMG
+800 LVVRMN
-806 RISSE
+806 RVSSE

-837 AIRAGGSNMDTIYP
+837 ALRAGGSNMDTVYP
-851 TQHAGARAGAP
+851 TQHTGARSGAP

-879 VQDQIAA
+879 IEDQIAA
-886 DRFNGRLSV
+886 DRFNGRLTV
-895 ETIATARPLRELM
+895 QAVATARPLRELM

-937 ALIHKHHSG
+937 ALIQKHHSG

-960 IGECATALTFVSGS
+960 IGECAAALSFVGASA
-974 VGASTLVIAAGF
+974 GASTLVIAAGF

>member
-1 MTMFLVPRAADSVIS
+1 MTTTRFLVARAAAKSDSVIS
-16 GADPTKFET
+16 GADPTEFET

-41 VTRVLGFVLQKIRQP
+41 VTRVLGFALQKIRQP

-72 MGRIPGFTEH
+72 IGRIPGFTKH
-82 IFPSPSLPYLNLV
+82 IFPPPSLPYLNLV

-123 TAISVAGMVLPF
+123 TAISVAGMILPF
-135 GLGAAVSVGI
+135 GMGAAVSVGI

-151 KNNVSFGH
+151 KENVSFGH

-198 VGNDVVGWVLLALT
+198 VGNDVVGWILLALT

-224 LYILLCAIG
+224 LYILLCAVG
-233 WVLILF
+233 WILILF

-345 VAIIVIAFFSKF
+345 IAIIVIAFFSKF
-357 IGCAATAKAFGFNLR
+357 VGCAAAARAFGFSLR

-431 HRTRLDDA
+431 YRTRLDDA
-439 SIHSHHG
+439 STHSHHG
-446 IGAGKTGSDQEEDDH
+446 KTVSGDGDEEDDT

-494 TLAAANFNAGLSDSA
+494 TLAAANTASTT
-509 DDEDASQ
+509 DASEEK
-516 NGLRYRRSKQTSS
+516 GLRHRRSKQASS
-529 GSASEGEAAE
+529 GSDGDAGE
-539 KSTELN
+539 KSTDAS
-545 DEDDPSN
+545 DESES
-552 HGAEYQTPVLASEA
+552 HYQTPVLSSEA
-566 PYASA
+566 PYASIV
-571 LAAGRSRA
+571 AARSQA

-617 QTFAHLNRLPVQST
+617 STFAHLNGLPVQST
-631 MSVVPQEEFAT
+631 MSVIPQEEFAT

-661 LAQALAN
+661 LSQMPSAAGAAAKEQDVN
-668 ANNNIGA
+668 A
-675 SGGAGGQEAA
+675 
-685 VAGPS
+685 AGPS
-690 SPLAV
+690 
-695 TLANPLEN
+695 TLSNPLES
-703 LFGYGWA
+703 LFSGTWA
-710 SNPSE
+710 SAPAE

-723 HHFNVVRKIIQTA
+723 QHFNVVRKIIQTA

-743 IEHKAA
+743 IERK
-749 QSGSSGDRR
+749 SSTSTAS
-758 QEGMLSRVGSQPILL
+758 QHVLSRVGAQPILL

-785 DLVARLCANNRNLSV
+785 DLVSRLCANNRNLSV
-800 LVVRMG
+800 LVIRMN

-826 HELSLNYAQQA
+826 HEMSLNYAQQA
-837 AIRAGGSNMDTIYP
+837 ALRVGGSNADTVYP
-851 TQHAGARAGAP
+851 TAYRGAP
-862 LQSALEA
+862 QQSALEA
-869 TLEDDLALQR
+869 SLEDDLALKR
-879 VQDQIAA
+879 VEDQISAG
-886 DRFNGRLSV
+886 RFDGRLKVQTVS
-895 ETIATARPLRELM
+895 TARPLRELM
-908 QLTETHQPAM
+908 QAVEERNPAI

-931 HRDELK
+931 HREELK
-937 ALIHKHHSG
+937 ALMRERNSGG
-946 DAAERQLN
+946 DAVERQLN

-960 IGECATALTFVSGS
+960 IGESATALTFAQTSS
-974 VGASTLVIAAGF
+974 STLVIAAGF
-986 SARRL
+986 AVRRA